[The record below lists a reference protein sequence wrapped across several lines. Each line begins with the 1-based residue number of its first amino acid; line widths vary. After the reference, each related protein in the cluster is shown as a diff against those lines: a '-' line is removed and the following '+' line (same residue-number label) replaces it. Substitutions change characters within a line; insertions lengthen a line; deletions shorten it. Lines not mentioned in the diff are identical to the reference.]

1 MITKGVQFFNCNS
14 NPKKI
19 QIDRMD
25 TLDMNLKIIPY
36 ICLTSVLPIYHLHP
50 HRHTTLQH
58 TFSICVRDIQGES
71 LLSFEE
77 TDLQA

>member
-14 NPKKI
+14 SPKKF

-25 TLDMNLKIIPY
+25 TLDMNLKIIP
-36 ICLTSVLPIYHLHP
+36 LLHSVLPIYHPHLH
-50 HRHTTLQH
+50 HHTTLQH
-58 TFSICVRDIQGES
+58 TLNICVRNIQGES

-77 TDLQA
+77 IGLQA